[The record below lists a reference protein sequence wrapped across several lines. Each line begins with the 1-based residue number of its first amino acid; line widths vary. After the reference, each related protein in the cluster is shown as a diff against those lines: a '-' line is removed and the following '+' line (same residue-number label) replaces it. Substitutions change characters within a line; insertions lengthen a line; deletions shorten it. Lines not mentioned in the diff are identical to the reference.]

1 MYGAPALCWFCDL
14 KGRERWR
21 KTPPSEKGLQDTSVS
36 MAACLC
42 LTWEERQSQIPQQR
56 CAWDSS
62 WRRDPDK
69 LRNRKN
75 RASLSSHLEKQVLAD
90 PGSCF
95 SLRSFCHPVLPGL
108 HLQTL
113 FLTGQCPPGCPGD
126 CSPASTRLEV
136 RLSPTPWKSGSISKL
151 ECKGPSPWVCRGA
164 GGRAWGVQLPGPFLS
179 LLPALLTHFFF
190 FFWVSH
196 VLFSSVF
203 PFAVASAHD
212 QHHPRE

>member
-1 MYGAPALCWFCDL
+1 
-14 KGRERWR
+14 
-21 KTPPSEKGLQDTSVS
+21 

-164 GGRAWGVQLPGPFLS
+164 GERAWGVQLPGPFLS

-190 FFWVSH
+190 FFFGCPMFSFLLFFLLPWPQLTTNIIPGSNKVIRPNSGPCRARPSAALTAVSF
-196 VLFSSVF
+196 LMLKL
-203 PFAVASAHD
+203 AL
-212 QHHPRE
+212 